1 MSALGGGLNFY
12 GQMPDSYNVVL
23 NFENPL
29 IQKIVEAKEA
39 QTKSVT
45 DELNAKRDQLQIS
58 IDQLAQ
64 KNKDKKYDEIPAADK
79 DEKER
84 LNQELESVD
93 FQSRDAMKRFAGNNT
108 LVKQLTDL
116 ALLSNNMLKGK
127 ELHSFIKRSL
137 EILK

>member
-1 MSALGGGLNFY
+1 
-12 GQMPDSYNVVL
+12 MPESYNVVL
-23 NFENPL
+23 NCENPL
-29 IQKIVEAKEA
+29 IKKIVDAKEA

-45 DELNAKRDQLQIS
+45 DEINAKKTALQS
-58 IDQLAQ
+58 SLEELDA
-64 KNKDKKYDEIPAADK
+64 KNKDKKYDEIPVADK

-84 LNQELESVD
+84 LNKEI
-93 FQSRDAMKRFAGNNT
+93 DALDNQCKDTMTKFAGNNT
-108 LVKQLTDL
+108 LVKQITDL